1 VDRLSRHA
9 SLAGRRPLSLDD
21 GSEVLVEP
29 IGSGEE
35 LRYAAKRDLSIRLET
50 DTPTDPGMNPE
61 SVGEVLTGTVKRKGG
76 KELSVP
82 DLQSL
87 MLPLLKFASDGE
99 EHSMPETRQYLAK
112 AFSLSDDDQ
121 KEMLPSGRQTRFGNR
136 VAWAKVYLSQAGLL
150 ESPKRGIFKISENG
164 RKVLS
169 SPPDKITIK
178 YLEQF
183 PEFREFKYERKGSR
197 KNRPGTE
204 VDDQAETP
212 EEALEQAAENLRNE
226 VAQQLIKQVKDNSPS
241 FFEKLVVELLVKMG
255 YGGSIKDA
263 GQAIGQSGDE
273 GIDGI
278 IKEDKLGLDL
288 IYIQAKRWE
297 ASVGRPELQ
306 KFVGA
311 LHGKRAKKGVFITTS
326 SFSQL
331 AIEYVNQVD
340 PNIVLID
347 GERLVDLM
355 IDYNLGVSVANTIE
369 IKKIDSDY
377 FVEE

>member
-1 VDRLSRHA
+1 
-9 SLAGRRPLSLDD
+9 
-21 GSEVLVEP
+21 
-29 IGSGEE
+29 
-35 LRYAAKRDLSIRLET
+35 
-50 DTPTDPGMNPE
+50 M
-61 SVGEVLTGTVKRKGG
+61 
-76 KELSVP
+76 P
-82 DLQSL
+82 DFQSL
-87 MLPLLKFASDGE
+87 MLPLLKIASDSE
-99 EHSMPETRQYLAK
+99 EHSMPEARECLAK
-112 AFSLSDDDQ
+112 ELSLNNDDL
-121 KEMLPSGRQTRFGNR
+121 KEMLPSGRQTKFGNR
-136 VAWAKVYLSQAGLL
+136 VAWAKVYLYQAGLL
-150 ESPKRGIFKISENG
+150 ESPRRGIFKISENG

-169 SPPDKITIK
+169 NPPEKITIK

-183 PEFREFKYERKGSR
+183 PEFLEFRYKRKG
-197 KNRPGTE
+197 NRTTKTNM
-204 VDDQAETP
+204 DDDAQSETP
-212 EEALEQAAENLRNE
+212 EEALEQAAENLRDE
-226 VAQQLIKQVKDNSPS
+226 LAQQLIKQIKNNSS
-241 FFEKLVVELLVKMG
+241 GFFERLVVELLVKMG

-288 IYIQAKRWE
+288 IYLQAKRWE

-326 SFSQL
+326 SFSHQ
-331 AIEYVNQVD
+331 AVDYVNQVD

-355 IDYNLGVSVANTIE
+355 IDYNLGVSVESTIE

-377 FVEE
+377 FIEE